1 MPSPGVDVVFFSYK
15 ENVGLLRIM
24 FKIVTKEIQ
33 KKLQILLRIHT
44 HSVMFDLTVF

>member
-24 FKIVTKEIQ
+24 FKIVYQIQ
-33 KKLQILLRIHT
+33 KKLQILLIVHT
-44 HSVMFDLTVF
+44 HSLMFDLTVF